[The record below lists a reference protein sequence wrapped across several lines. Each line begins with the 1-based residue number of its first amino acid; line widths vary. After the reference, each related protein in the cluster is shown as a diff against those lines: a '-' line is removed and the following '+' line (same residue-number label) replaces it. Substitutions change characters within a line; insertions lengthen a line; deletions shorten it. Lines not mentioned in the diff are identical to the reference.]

1 MLPPVCREVQ
11 LQWPMCWQNRRQVSA
26 LGTEQDPMSTTQAL
40 IDRIKSELKS
50 AGLTYAMLARELGM
64 AESSIK
70 RMFAR
75 GEMPLSR
82 VDEICRVLKIDFS
95 ELARQVADVSPQ
107 RRELTL
113 EQEKA
118 VVADRKLLLMAIC
131 CLSQWTFEQ
140 IVATYTFT
148 QAECVKYLV
157 QLDRLGVIEL
167 RPLNRYRLHVA
178 KTFRWR
184 ADGPVMR
191 YFRKEVLSD
200 YYSGDFDDEGELLM
214 LVHGQIGRSLAAL
227 FNERLQRVAQ
237 DFAQQH
243 LADQRLPADQKR
255 SYTVLIGM
263 RSWLFAAFR
272 DLKREPDA

>member
-1 MLPPVCREVQ
+1 
-11 LQWPMCWQNRRQVSA
+11 
-26 LGTEQDPMSTTQAL
+26 MSTTQAL
-40 IDRIKSELKS
+40 IDRLKAELKS
-50 AGLTYAMLARELGM
+50 AGLTYAALARQLGM
-64 AESSIK
+64 AESSVK

-75 GEMPLSR
+75 GEMPLTR
-82 VDEICRVLKIDFS
+82 VDEICRVLKTDFS
-95 ELARQVADVSPQ
+95 DLARQVADVAPQ

-131 CLSQWTFEQ
+131 CLSQWTYEQ
-140 IVATYTFT
+140 IVTTYTFSD
-148 QAECVKYLV
+148 AECVKYLA

-167 RPLNRYRLHVA
+167 RALNRYRLHVA

-191 YFRKEVLSD
+191 YFRKEALAD
-200 YYSGDFDDEGELLM
+200 YYSGDFDEEGEMLM

-227 FNERLQRVAQ
+227 FNERLQRVGQ

-272 DLKREPDA
+272 DLKREPDI